1 MAFKL
6 GEAYMAQ
13 DLTALL
19 QYKKKILGARAF
31 EGREKLEEARKRYED
46 QVQMTL
52 EDLFKL
58 LVDGSRKPE
67 ERRINPTQH
76 AFATWNRP
84 HEPPSNNAS
93 ATQRAA
99 ERGVDLQTAI
109 ETGRPS
115 RMIVSYA
122 EENDIDHIVIG
133 SHGRTGASR
142 ILLGSVAE
150 SVTRRSSVPVT
161 IVR

>member
-1 MAFKL
+1 MTRQVLVPIDDSEQSTAALEFAVDTYPEATIVALHVIDPGEFPSGGLEAGTAREFERFNQQQTEL
-6 GEAYMAQ
+6 G
-13 DLTALL
+13 
-19 QYKKKILGARAF
+19 KKIL
-31 EGREKLEEARKRYED
+31 E
-46 QVQMTL
+46 
-52 EDLFKL
+52 
-58 LVDGSRKPE
+58 
-67 ERRINPTQH
+67 
-76 AFATWNRP
+76 
-84 HEPPSNNAS
+84 S
-93 ATQRAA
+93 ATERAA

-115 RMIVSYA
+115 KTIVSYA

-133 SHGRTGASR
+133 SHGRTGARR